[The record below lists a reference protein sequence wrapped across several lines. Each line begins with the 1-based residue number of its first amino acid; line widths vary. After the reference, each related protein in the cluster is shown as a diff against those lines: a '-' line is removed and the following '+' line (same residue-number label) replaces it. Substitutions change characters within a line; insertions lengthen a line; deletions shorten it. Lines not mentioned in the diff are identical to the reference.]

1 MIFRQA
7 THKDID
13 RILEITDAAREFQR
27 SLGFV
32 QWEDGYPDFHVI
44 ERDINNGHGYVLVE
58 NQLPICY
65 AALADNDPDYDRL
78 ENVWSF
84 EGPYG
89 VIHRIAIAS
98 EMRGRHMTDTLFPL
112 IEKEFLRRGIN
123 VIRIDTGEQN
133 VVMQRIMKKFGY
145 INRGLCQFS
154 WGQRLAF
161 EKQIDV

>member
-7 THKDID
+7 THSDIE

-27 SLGFV
+27 SMGFV
-32 QWEDGYPDFHVI
+32 QWEDGYPNFQVI
-44 ERDINNGHGYVLVE
+44 AGDISDGNGFVVTENNR
-58 NQLPICY
+58 PFCY
-65 AALADNDPDYDRL
+65 AALADKDTDYDRL

-89 VIHRIAIAS
+89 VIHRIAIAP